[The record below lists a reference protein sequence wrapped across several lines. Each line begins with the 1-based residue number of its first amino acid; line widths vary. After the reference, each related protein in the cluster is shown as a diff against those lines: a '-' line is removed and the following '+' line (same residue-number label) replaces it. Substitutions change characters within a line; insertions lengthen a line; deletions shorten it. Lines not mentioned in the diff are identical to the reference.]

1 LKAAK
6 RIGSVDVYVHMR
18 VVIIVAYV
26 PNVGV
31 FFRKMRRETYP
42 LRTFEHKQRLSLHSS

>member
-1 LKAAK
+1 LEAAK
-6 RIGSVDVYVHMR
+6 RIGSVDVYVHTR

-26 PNVGV
+26 SNVGV

-42 LRTFEHKQRLSLHSS
+42 LRTFEHNVRLNLHKS